1 MRNVT
6 AAILPSLFLSA
17 VPVLAPAAEQEARS
31 WHFAVLLDGK
41 HIGEHDFVLTRHGD
55 ADVID
60 IVAHFKVGVAFI
72 PLYVYDHQNHE
83 VWRNGCVVSVSSRTN
98 DNGRK
103 DFVDG
108 AVQDQAFRVRSARGV
123 LTLPACVRTFA
134 YWDENLLAQ
143 PPLLNTQTGEF
154 QAVTLTAAGVQ
165 SVTVAGRPLAAK
177 RYSLRG
183 PHLAIDVWYSEA
195 GDWVALESKLESG
208 RTLRY
213 EIQ

>member
-6 AAILPSLFLSA
+6 AAILPSLLLA
-17 VPVLAPAAEQEARS
+17 AAPILAPAAEREARS

-55 ADVID
+55 EDVID

-72 PLYVYDHQNHE
+72 PLYAYDHQNHE
-83 VWRNGCVVSVSSRTN
+83 VWRNGCVVSVSSKTN
-98 DNGRK
+98 DNGHQE
-103 DFVDG
+103 FVEG
-108 AVQDQAFRVRSARGV
+108 AEQDQGFKVRSARGA

-134 YWDENLLAQ
+134 YWDKSLLAQ

-154 QAVTLTAAGVQ
+154 QAATLSAAGVQ
-165 SVTVAGRPLAAK
+165 SVMVAGRPLAAM
-177 RYSLRG
+177 RYALRG
-183 PHLAIDVWYSEA
+183 AHLAIDVWYSDA

>member
-1 MRNVT
+1 MSNAT
-6 AAILPSLFLSA
+6 AAILPSLFLTA
-17 VPVLAPAAEQEARS
+17 LPLLAPAAQPQARS

-41 HIGEHDFVLTRHGD
+41 RIGQHDFVLTHHGD
-55 ADVID
+55 QDIVD

-72 PLYVYDHQNHE
+72 PLYAYDHQNHE
-83 VWRNGCVVSVSSRTN
+83 VWRNGCVLSVSSRTN

-103 DFVDG
+103 DFVEG
-108 AVQDQAFRVRSARGV
+108 VSQDQAFMVRSARGA

-143 PPLLNTQTGEF
+143 PPLLNTQTGEL
-154 QAVTLTAAGVQ
+154 QSLTLTAAGVQ

-177 RYSLRG
+177 RYALRG
-183 PHLAIDVWYSEA
+183 AHLAIDVWYSEA

>member
-1 MRNVT
+1 
-6 AAILPSLFLSA
+6 
-17 VPVLAPAAEQEARS
+17 
-31 WHFAVLLDGK
+31 
-41 HIGEHDFVLTRHGD
+41 
-55 ADVID
+55 
-60 IVAHFKVGVAFI
+60 VAFI

-103 DFVDG
+103 EFVEG
-108 AVQDQAFRVRSARGV
+108 AEQDQAFKVRSARGP

-143 PPLLNTQTGEF
+143 PPLLNTETGEF
-154 QAVTLTAAGVQ
+154 QSVTLSAGSVQ

-183 PHLAIDVWYSEA
+183 PHLAIDVWYSDA